1 VHLEK
6 LLLKAR
12 SWSSH
17 ENGLQI
23 LASKRNTHTTN
34 PRQQMLCTIHVIW
47 TGSLWSS
54 SVTQASNSTR
64 QELLVSLL
72 LCVCSRHF
80 QYFYLLFGNHQLN
93 VIIPS
98 IQTTTT
104 GHFHFEIIQ
113 VFMYYPRL
121 AASLYCTTF
130 WNCSNKS
137 AAMRMVITLES
148 HYMGASEKSKKKKI
162 NKWKTQK
169 KLNCM
174 TEDHCSFDL
183 PPCFS
188 PLLPLYYFLLF

>member
-1 VHLEK
+1 MHLKE

-12 SWSSH
+12 SWSSY
-17 ENGLQI
+17 ENGLKI
-23 LASKRNTHTTN
+23 LASKKEHSDHKSEYGNV
-34 PRQQMLCTIHVIW
+34 PWQQMLCTAYVMW

-72 LCVCSRHF
+72 LCLCSRHF

-93 VIIPS
+93 IIPS

-104 GHFHFEIIQ
+104 GHVHFEIIQ

-130 WNCSNKS
+130 WKCSNKS
-137 AAMRMVITLES
+137 AAMTMVTTLES
-148 HYMGASEKSKKKKI
+148 HFMGASEKSKKKKST
-162 NKWKTQK
+162 NGRPKRNRTV
-169 KLNCM
+169 
-174 TEDHCSFDL
+174 
-183 PPCFS
+183 
-188 PLLPLYYFLLF
+188 